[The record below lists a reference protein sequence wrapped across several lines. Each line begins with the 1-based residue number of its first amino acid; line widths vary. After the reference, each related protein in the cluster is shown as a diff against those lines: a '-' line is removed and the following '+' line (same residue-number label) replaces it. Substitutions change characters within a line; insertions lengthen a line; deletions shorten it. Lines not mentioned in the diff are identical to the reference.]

1 MKDKNS
7 RTPILNI
14 GTSSLL
20 IIFVI
25 LCLVVFAALALSSAK
40 SDLQFSEDLAQRK
53 TAYYE
58 ASYRAE

>member
-58 ASYRAE
+58 ASYRA